1 MTVMTSKALTAPAV
15 ELAPSLELGRR
26 LREALANLKVF
37 LETAQTGA
45 AASYEYERLTARGM
59 PSPEAAQ
66 RVYWT
71 HYSSVLGY

>member
-1 MTVMTSKALTAPAV
+1 MASRALTAPA
-15 ELAPSLELGRR
+15 LQFAPSLELGPRV
-26 LREALANLKVF
+26 RELIASLKTF
-37 LETAQTGA
+37 LETAQAGA

-71 HYSSVLGY
+71 HYSGVLGY